1 MNINV
6 NVESA
11 KKYVENQIRNIRYQK
26 DYRWIKGIYERANAT
41 LDFMYEFGIIT
52 KEEKAVYVLTAVD
65 NVLKATLK
73 KGDI

>member
-11 KKYVENQIRNIRYQK
+11 KSYVENQIKNILYQK
-26 DYRWIKGIYERANAT
+26 DYRCIKGIYERANAT
-41 LDFMYEFGIIT
+41 LDFMYQFGLLT
-52 KEEKAVYVLTAVD
+52 KAEKDVYVLMAVD